1 LTVAED
7 LWADGDAYEAYIGRW
22 SRLVAEQFID
32 WLAIPDN
39 QRWVDV
45 GCGTGALTARI
56 LRGAA
61 PAAVVGIDPSAP
73 FVAHA
78 AATIIDPR
86 ARFRVGTALAL
97 PVEDAWA
104 DAVVAGLVLMLVAD
118 AAQALREMTRVA
130 APGAVIGGY
139 VWDYAG
145 EMQLIR
151 RFFDAAVELDPA
163 AIAHDEGVRFPI
175 CAPEPLRNA
184 FATAGLKDVA
194 VRSIEVA
201 TVFRDFDDYWT
212 PFLAGVGMAPAYAVA
227 LDEPARGRLRE
238 RLRATLPTEPDGSIQ
253 LIARAWAV
261 RGSVPGSSR

>member
-1 LTVAED
+1 LAGD
-7 LWADGDAYEAYIGRW
+7 LWAGGDAYEAYIGRW

-39 QRWVDV
+39 KRWVDV
-45 GCGTGALTARI
+45 GCGTGALSASILEQGSPTAVI
-56 LRGAA
+56 G
-61 PAAVVGIDPSAP
+61 VDPSAP

-86 ARFRVGTALAL
+86 ARFLVGTASAL

-118 AAQALREMTRVA
+118 AAQALREMRRVA
-130 APGAVIGGY
+130 APGAVIGVY

-163 AIAHDEGVRFPI
+163 AVAHDEGARFSI

-184 FATAGLKDVA
+184 FAAAGLDEVV
-194 VRSIEVA
+194 VRSIDVA
-201 TVFRDFDDYWT
+201 TDFRDFDDYWT
-212 PFLAGVGMAPAYAVA
+212 PFLRGVGVAPAFAVA
-227 LDEPARGRLRE
+227 LDEPARARLRE
-238 RLRATLPTEPDGSIQ
+238 RLRATLPTAPDGSIH

-261 RGSVPGSSR
+261 RGNVPGSSR